1 MLAASSWLMDSPVPS
16 SQLRE
21 SRNSCLD
28 AIHLSNA
35 AASHVESRSPLVS
48 RTTVPE
54 APASFFLVQPQPVHQ
69 ASMFTAV
76 SQVLP
81 ASTVALLGAGCW
93 AGLGK
98 ILFSKSSD
106 ILVHIPWI
114 DYDYRKATYFT

>member
-1 MLAASSWLMDSPVPS
+1 M
-16 SQLRE
+16 
-21 SRNSCLD
+21 
-28 AIHLSNA
+28 
-35 AASHVESRSPLVS
+35 
-48 RTTVPE
+48 PE

-76 SQVLP
+76 NQVLP
-81 ASTVALLGAGCW
+81 AFTVALLGAGCW